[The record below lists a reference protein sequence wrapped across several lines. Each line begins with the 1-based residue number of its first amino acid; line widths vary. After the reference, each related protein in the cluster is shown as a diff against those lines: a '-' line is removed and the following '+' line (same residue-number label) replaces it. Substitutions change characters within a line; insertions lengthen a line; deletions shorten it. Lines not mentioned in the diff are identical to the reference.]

1 MTKGHSM
8 IMRSESRKCR
18 YSDLMQVLA
27 DRQIMNALLKGL
39 VAIEGREFTRKQL
52 LYLFLH

>member
-1 MTKGHSM
+1 MV
-8 IMRSESRKCR
+8 MRSESRKCR

-39 VAIEGREFTRKQL
+39 VVIEGREFTRKQL
-52 LYLFLH
+52 LHLFLH